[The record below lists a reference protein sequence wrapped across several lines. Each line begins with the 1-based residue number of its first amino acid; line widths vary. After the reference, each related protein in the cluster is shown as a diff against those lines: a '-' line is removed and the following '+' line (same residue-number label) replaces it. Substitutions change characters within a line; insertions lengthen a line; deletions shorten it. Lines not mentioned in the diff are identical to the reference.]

1 MRYLRMGL
9 LALAGLVLTTGL
21 EAKYKQEK
29 LLVAVMPFAYSAANA
44 EFAGVEAG
52 LADALASELVGQKIF
67 RMIERSRTDALLK
80 ELQVQQTGIVEPK
93 TQSEIGKQLGAKA
106 LILGS
111 VVSVSMRDEWR
122 SVKFAEKTT
131 RYAEVEA
138 EAKLVDVETGEL
150 IASARVIGKGKSAE
164 KHAFGG
170 KIGELA
176 TKESVLQRAVQD
188 LSSSLAKKLKKSY
201 VSR

>member
-21 EAKYKQEK
+21 EAKDKQEK

-131 RYAEVEA
+131 R
-138 EAKLVDVETGEL
+138 
-150 IASARVIGKGKSAE
+150 
-164 KHAFGG
+164 
-170 KIGELA
+170 
-176 TKESVLQRAVQD
+176 
-188 LSSSLAKKLKKSY
+188 
-201 VSR
+201 